1 MSYAS
6 RSFKTNKE
14 STAEGD
20 YIFKKQLQASK
31 CAPPRRNCYVPT
43 PSPLSQYKY
52 NLNMNLFTTLDLSGV
67 HVVEDS
73 VDKVSPTTINK
84 VAAENFYNR
93 YVIDPKGQLF
103 GNTPCGYTNFLM
115 YLKNNN
121 LNTS

>member
-20 YIFKKQLQASK
+20 YIVKKKVQAAK
-31 CAPPRRNCYVPT
+31 CVASLNKCGNIPPS
-43 PSPLSQYKY
+43 PSPLNRYKY
-52 NLNMNLFTTLDLSGV
+52 NLNMNLFTTLNLTPV
-67 HVVEDS
+67 EVVEDS
-73 VDKVSPTTINK
+73 ASKDSPTLIDKVL
-84 VAAENFYNR
+84 AANFYNN

-103 GNTPCGYTNFLM
+103 GNTPCGYKNFLF

-121 LNTS
+121 